1 MNECVDVLGS
11 WVGEWVTGWLR
22 GELVN
27 VGCE

>member
-1 MNECVDVLGS
+1 MNEWVDVLVS

>member
-1 MNECVDVLGS
+1 MNEWVDVLGS

-27 VGCE
+27 VGYE

>member
-1 MNECVDVLGS
+1 MNEWVDVLGS

>member
-1 MNECVDVLGS
+1 MNEWIDVLGS

-22 GELVN
+22 GKLVN

>member
-1 MNECVDVLGS
+1 MNEWVDVLGS

-27 VGCE
+27 MGCE